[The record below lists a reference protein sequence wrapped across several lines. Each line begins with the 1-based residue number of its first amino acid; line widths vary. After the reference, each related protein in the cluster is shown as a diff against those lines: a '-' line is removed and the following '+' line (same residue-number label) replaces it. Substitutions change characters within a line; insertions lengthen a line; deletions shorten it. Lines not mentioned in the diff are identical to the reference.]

1 MLPDGNLIGLIV
13 VVAVVVVFIQA
24 GVKIVPQG
32 FNWTVERFGRYTGT
46 LQPGFNILIP
56 FVDKVGRRI
65 NMMEQVMD
73 IPPQEVISRDNANV
87 TIDAVSFVQVI
98 EAHKAAYEVSD
109 LMQAIRNLTMTN
121 IRTVLGAMELDQM
134 LSQRDTIN
142 EKLLMTMDA
151 ATSPWGVKF
160 TRIEIRDVKP
170 PLDLIES
177 MNAQMKAER
186 QKRAEILE
194 AEGVRQSRILKA
206 EGEKQS
212 QILKAE
218 GERQAAF
225 LAAEARE
232 RQAEAEARATEMV
245 SEAIAKG
252 SSQAINYFVAQK
264 YTEALTKIGDSPNS
278 KLIMMPLEASSLIGA
293 IGGISELFKSAGGSG
308 TSTIAAAPPA
318 HGEETNGWRS

>member
-1 MLPDGNLIGLIV
+1 
-13 VVAVVVVFIQA
+13 
-24 GVKIVPQG
+24 
-32 FNWTVERFGRYTGT
+32 
-46 LQPGFNILIP
+46 
-56 FVDKVGRRI
+56 
-65 NMMEQVMD
+65 
-73 IPPQEVISRDNANV
+73 
-87 TIDAVSFVQVI
+87 
-98 EAHKAAYEVSD
+98 
-109 LMQAIRNLTMTN
+109 
-121 IRTVLGAMELDQM
+121 MELDQM

-170 PLDLIES
+170 PLDLIEA

-264 YTEALTKIGDSPNS
+264 YTEALTRIGDSPNS
-278 KLIMMPLEASSLIGA
+278 KIIMMPLEASSLIGA
-293 IGGISELFKSAGGSG
+293 IGGISELFKSTTDNKPNQATHS
-308 TSTIAAAPPA
+308 AAP
-318 HGEETNGWRS
+318 HEETTGWRS